1 MRLEYVASG
10 LSFLRLRFEETR
22 RDPIM
27 TQLNDM
33 WTNAHGVGGHY
44 ISFLFNAFQE
54 EIFAEPFGRCY
65 RGKGIKQVY
74 ADSGGLQMVTQGM
87 SITPELKAKVYDLQ
101 GRYSDVAMSFD
112 EIPVTLVSD
121 RAIRA
126 NTSNKF
132 FDKDKFEF
140 CARESGRNVRDQ
152 ILHFNKLGSDA
163 KPMFI
168 AQGSDLDTYAKW
180 TELALEEI
188 PKELHSQIGG
198 IAMGAAALGNGML
211 EDIKRAFYFT
221 QLPTDLKHLHLLGV
235 GSLTRLLPTITFLQS
250 GVYSDDLYISY
261 DSTTHTSGVEMG
273 RYHING
279 DWITPSRYMNH
290 LWHVIHED
298 IAKNVPQF
306 SYDLDTFHRGM
317 NTSVRRHEKSHG
329 TVEEPILAYNAY
341 FTASLM
347 NFLREVEAV
356 LNSKERVLKLL
367 GSPLEQ
373 AAFDALSK
381 VKTRSDFEKW
391 VHEAGRCIPS
401 IPIKNEA
408 PGESLED
415 LFA

>member
-1 MRLEYVASG
+1 MS
-10 LSFLRLRFEETR
+10 
-22 RDPIM
+22 
-27 TQLNDM
+27 QLNTM
-33 WTNAHGVGGHY
+33 WSNAHGVGGHH

-54 EIFAEPFGRCY
+54 EIFAAPFIEYY

-87 SITPELKAKVYDLQ
+87 TITQALKEKVYALQ
-101 GRYSDVAMSFD
+101 GKYSDVAMSFD

-121 RAIRA
+121 RAIRS

-140 CARESGRNVRDQ
+140 CARASGKNLFEQ
-152 ILHFNKLGSDA
+152 MAHFEKIGSNSKA
-163 KPMFI
+163 MFI
-168 AQGSDLDTYAKW
+168 AQGSDLDTYAQW
-180 TELALEEI
+180 TELALQEV
-188 PKELHSQIGG
+188 PKDLHSQIGG

-211 EDIKRAFYFT
+211 EDIKRAYYFT
-221 QLPTDLKHLHLLGV
+221 QLPTDLNHLHLLGV

-250 GVYSDDLYISY
+250 GVYSDSLYISY

-356 LNSKERVLKLL
+356 LNSKERVLNLL

-391 VHEAGRCIPS
+391 VHEAGRFIPS

>member
-1 MRLEYVASG
+1 
-10 LSFLRLRFEETR
+10 
-22 RDPIM
+22 
-27 TQLNDM
+27 
-33 WTNAHGVGGHY
+33 
-44 ISFLFNAFQE
+44 
-54 EIFAEPFGRCY
+54 
-65 RGKGIKQVY
+65 
-74 ADSGGLQMVTQGM
+74 
-87 SITPELKAKVYDLQ
+87 
-101 GRYSDVAMSFD
+101 
-112 EIPVTLVSD
+112 
-121 RAIRA
+121 
-126 NTSNKF
+126 
-132 FDKDKFEF
+132 
-140 CARESGRNVRDQ
+140 
-152 ILHFNKLGSDA
+152 
-163 KPMFI
+163 MFI

-188 PKELHSQIGG
+188 PKELHERIGG

-211 EDIKRAFYFT
+211 EDIKRAYYFT
-221 QLPTDLKHLHLLGV
+221 QLPIDLKHLHLLGV

-250 GVYSDDLYISY
+250 GVYSDSLYVSY

-356 LNSKERVLKLL
+356 LNSKERVLNLL

-391 VHEAGRCIPS
+391 VHEAGRFIPS